1 MYPTLLF
8 IGLTIAAK
16 LIELLSVY
24 TLNVSSTSFDDAM
37 CLVGQI
43 WHTFIDGTHSI
54 IVCG

>member
-1 MYPTLLF
+1 M
-8 IGLTIAAK
+8 IAAK